1 MTTEEIY
8 KDATHPLA
16 KQLLGAGVPFDV
28 VVSGLTNEGYVS
40 PYQGLSYPRG
50 AAAAHLRTPEIS
62 TMESSFRQE

>member
-28 VVSGLTNEGYVS
+28 VVSALTK
-40 PYQGLSYPRG
+40 
-50 AAAAHLRTPEIS
+50 
-62 TMESSFRQE
+62 